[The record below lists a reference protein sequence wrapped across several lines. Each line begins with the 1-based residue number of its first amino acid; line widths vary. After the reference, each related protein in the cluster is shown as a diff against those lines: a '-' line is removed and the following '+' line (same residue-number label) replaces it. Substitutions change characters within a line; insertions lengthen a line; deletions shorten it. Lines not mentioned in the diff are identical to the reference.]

1 MKLQAN
7 QEYLSVQPEVAEAM
21 MLHKFG
27 RHYLLWNVLQLIDK
41 HIGKSSGRINK
52 LKAIDTLV
60 GLTQLSR
67 PTIAR
72 YMREGVDI
80 FWRPGKS
87 KDILYLNSLK
97 TICIYFGVKT
107 LYTPDVLYNLQTV
120 LDHIQNTGMLLVV
133 VISSKTSHP
142 ISNINLAERCGVCER
157 TIINYLKQAEQYGLL
172 KNIETYEK
180 IAVKS
185 TKKEIEIIKHKLYE
199 KYGINIKSL
208 RVLQY
213 DNDYILL
220 KQMPNI
226 HISLVGKTSAKLRN
240 KKIKKQLGFIAT
252 DIKDK
257 QYYEKGSTI
266 TDGYEAIGLFSIH
279 GDQIEEGGTVN
290 TRLYVKRGSSHDI

>member
-1 MKLQAN
+1 MKLRPN
-7 QEYLSVQPEVAEAM
+7 NEYLAVQPEIAEAM
-21 MLHKFG
+21 MQHKFG
-27 RHYLLWNVLQLIDK
+27 RHYLLWNILQLMDK

-52 LKAIDTLV
+52 LKAIDYLV

-67 PTIAR
+67 ATITR
-72 YMREGVDI
+72 HMRDGMDI

-87 KDILYLNSLK
+87 NSVLYLSSLK
-97 TICIYFGVKT
+97 TICIHFDVKT

-120 LDHIQNTGMLLVV
+120 LNHIQDAGMLLMVA
-133 VISSKTSHP
+133 ISSKTSHP

-180 IAVKS
+180 IAAKS
-185 TKKEIEIIKHKLYE
+185 NKKEIEIITHKISG

-208 RVLQY
+208 KVLQD
-213 DNDYILL
+213 DNDYVLL

-226 HISLVGKTSAKLRN
+226 HISLLAKASAKLRN
-240 KKIKKQLGFIAT
+240 KKIKKQLGFIADAT
-252 DIKDK
+252 KDK
-257 QYYEKGSTI
+257 RYYENGSII

-279 GDQIEEGGTVN
+279 EGQIEESGTVN
-290 TRLYVKRGSSHDI
+290 ARLYVRRGSSYDI

>member
-7 QEYLSVQPEVAEAM
+7 QEYLAVQPEVAEAM
-21 MLHKFG
+21 MLHKFS

-41 HIGKSSGRINK
+41 YIGKSSGRINK

-67 PTIAR
+67 PTIAG
-72 YMREGVDI
+72 YMREGMDI
-80 FWRPGKS
+80 FWRSGKS

-97 TICIYFGVKT
+97 TICIHFGVKT

-120 LDHIQNTGMLLVV
+120 LDHIQNAGMLLVV

-142 ISNINLAERCGVCER
+142 ISNINLAERCSVCER

-180 IAVKS
+180 IATKS
-185 TKKEIEIIKHKLYE
+185 TKKEIEIIKRKVSE
-199 KYGINIKSL
+199 KHGINIKSL
-208 RVLQY
+208 RVLQDDSNY
-213 DNDYILL
+213 VLL

-226 HISLVGKTSAKLRN
+226 HISLLGKAPAKLRN
-240 KKIKKQLGFIAT
+240 KKIKKQLGFIPDAT
-252 DIKDK
+252 KEK
-257 QYYEKGSTI
+257 RYYENGSTI

-279 GDQIEEGGTVN
+279 EGQIEESGTVN
-290 TRLYVKRGSSHDI
+290 ARLYVRRGSSYI